1 MGLQEILDEINRD
14 TSDKTESIMNEAR
27 FSASEILMNKK
38 EALELVYKKKN
49 DEFLKSLERERK
61 KLAAKTEFEIQKEKN
76 RLKNNLALEI
86 LSETKETLIEIFRRD
101 TDKYLS
107 FLSAIIDKIGKVSGD
122 EKIVVSLNAKDR
134 ELFDKLKKT
143 AKSEI
148 ILSDSSA
155 RIFAGVICEFGN
167 TVFDFS
173 IGAIFDRMKPDFMRI
188 IGLSLKF

>member
-107 FLSAIIDKIGKVSGD
+107 FLSAIIDKIGKGSGD
-122 EKIVVSLNAKDR
+122 E
-134 ELFDKLKKT
+134 
-143 AKSEI
+143 
-148 ILSDSSA
+148 
-155 RIFAGVICEFGN
+155 
-167 TVFDFS
+167 
-173 IGAIFDRMKPDFMRI
+173 
-188 IGLSLKF
+188 